1 MRVHSPAHQNK
12 ENSTGKLR
20 IRLVARVNAYD
31 QQTIGLA
38 SDCLGQ
44 WREFFL
50 VQSQGEIK

>member
-1 MRVHSPAHQNK
+1 M
-12 ENSTGKLR
+12 
-20 IRLVARVNAYD
+20 ARVNAYD

-38 SDCLGQ
+38 SDCLGR